1 MGAPCAEHASSSY
14 AALWEN
20 EVLLWPIEV
29 WNEPNLPG
37 FWKDADRQEYF
48 HLYEVTAKAVKEVDE
63 RLLVGGPAICG
74 VDDVSWLQDFLDYV
88 KEKNCRLTLCR
99 GIIIQVMCRIG

>member
-1 MGAPCAEHASSSY
+1 MQRYG
-14 AALWEN
+14 EN

-74 VDDVSWLQDFLDYV
+74 VDDISWLQDFLDYV
-88 KEKNCRLTLCR
+88 RRKNCRLTLCR